1 MVRIDK
7 GYVSPKLLRYLKRG
21 MNYKVDIIDVII
33 LMFLIQKVKF
43 TSSLG
48 LMIMFILVFDVV
60 LSYHLLFQS
69 NEFEIY
75 LTFVQKSILFSET
88 WTYF

>member
-48 LMIMFILVFDVV
+48 LMIMFILVLDVV
-60 LSYHLLFQS
+60 VCKSMIKSVLF
-69 NEFEIY
+69 ELPFGP
-75 LTFVQKSILFSET
+75 KILFNSCDR
-88 WTYF
+88 FRS